1 MTIAG
6 VDLSRLTDV
15 IPLKMVRR
23 MNVKEMMSLR
33 NDKSER
39 RKRDDDDDDEVGGG
53 GRNLL

>member
-23 MNVKEMMSLR
+23 MNVNEMMSLR

-39 RKRDDDDDDEVGGG
+39 RKRDNDGDEV
-53 GRNLL
+53 